1 MARGTRTNLATL
13 AGVVG
18 DNSPV
23 DRPSNGFAAA
33 PTSVPLSELAPN
45 PRNPRDDLGDL
56 ADLVSITGTQLQ
68 PALVVTRSAYLRLYP
83 EDETEIGLARWIV
96 INGCRRLAAAANF
109 GRPTLDIVVKDE
121 VAADRITLL
130 AAAVIE
136 NVGRRDFDV
145 IEEAKAVELMVA
157 ECRTVE
163 QAALKLAKSKGWI
176 SQRRALLK
184 LAPEL
189 QKAIR
194 TGELAIRTARSLAQV
209 PQAEQVDKWQADL
222 QRENQADASNQ
233 DNAPAD
239 QKSDRP
245 PATAAKV
252 TKAFRRMEPDP
263 ATLADAL
270 LDYLDEDGLHALLAV
285 LTSPR
290 S

>member
-23 DRPSNGFAAA
+23 DRPSNRIAATPA
-33 PTSVPLSELAPN
+33 SVPLSELAPN

-56 ADLVSITGTQLQ
+56 ADLASITGTQLQ
-68 PALVVTRSAYLRLYP
+68 PALVVTRAAYLRLYP
-83 EDETEIGLARWIV
+83 DDETEIGLARWIV
-96 INGCRRLAAAANF
+96 INGCRRLAAAAVF
-109 GRPTLDIVVKDE
+109 GRPTLEIVVKDE
-121 VAADRITLL
+121 VAADRISLL

-145 IEEAKAVELMVA
+145 IEEAKAVELMVG
-157 ECRTVE
+157 ECGTVE
-163 QAALKLAKSKGWI
+163 KAALKLNKSKGWI

-189 QKAIR
+189 QTAIR
-194 TGELAIRTARSLAQV
+194 SGELAIRTARSLAQV
-209 PQAEQVDKWQADL
+209 PQAEQVDKWQAERRRDH
-222 QRENQADASNQ
+222 EADE
-233 DNAPAD
+233 
-239 QKSDRP
+239 SDRDNP
-245 PATAAKV
+245 PVERRLDRVPATAAKV
-252 TKAFRRMEPDP
+252 SKVFRRMEADP

-270 LDYLDEDGLHALLAV
+270 LDYLDEDGLHALLEV

-290 S
+290 P